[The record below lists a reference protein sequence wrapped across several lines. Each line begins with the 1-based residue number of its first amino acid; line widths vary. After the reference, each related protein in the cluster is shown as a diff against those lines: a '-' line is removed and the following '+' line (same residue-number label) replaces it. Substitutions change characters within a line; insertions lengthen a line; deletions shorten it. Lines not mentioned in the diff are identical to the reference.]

1 MTERLIPDPLVPG
14 AFRVQFGETA
24 QSWVDPGRPDDLA
37 FEYVQHLAML
47 LDETVLARPVDERVR
62 VVHIGGGG
70 LTLPRW
76 VEWRRP
82 RTAQVVCEPDSDLVA
97 EVRRKIPLGKFS
109 GIKIREVDGLSGVA
123 AMAPAWAD
131 AIVVDAFDGAQ
142 VPGELATEEFFADV
156 ARVLRPGGVMAMNMT
171 DHAPFE
177 WARRCIAG
185 IGRHFRH
192 VVIGAEPAVL
202 KGRRFGNLV
211 CGASAQP
218 LPTASLVKQAARQ
231 VFGYRLLA
239 HKDATRFVSGAPPFD
254 AAHPASSPAPS
265 GRHHWFA

>member
-24 QSWVDPGRPDDLA
+24 QSWVDPDRPDELA
-37 FEYVQHLAML
+37 FEYVQHLAMF
-47 LDETVLARPVDERVR
+47 LDETVLARPEDERVR

-82 RTAQVVCEPDSDLVA
+82 RTAQVVCEPDSELTA

-109 GIKIREVDGLSGVA
+109 GIKIRDVDGLAGVA
-123 AMAPAWAD
+123 AMPPSWAD
-131 AIVVDAFDGAQ
+131 AMIVDAFDGAQ
-142 VPGELATEEFFADV
+142 VPGELATAEFFDDA
-156 ARVLRPGGVMAMNMT
+156 ARVLRPGGVFAMNLT
-171 DHAPFE
+171 DHAPFD

-185 IGRHFRH
+185 IAGRFRH
-192 VVIGAEPAVL
+192 LVVGAEPAVL

-211 CGASAQP
+211 CGASSQP
-218 LPTASLVKQAARQ
+218 LPTPSLVKQAARQ

-239 HKDATRFVSGAPPFD
+239 NKDIARFLSGASPFD
-254 AAHPASSPAPS
+254 AAHPVSSPAPS